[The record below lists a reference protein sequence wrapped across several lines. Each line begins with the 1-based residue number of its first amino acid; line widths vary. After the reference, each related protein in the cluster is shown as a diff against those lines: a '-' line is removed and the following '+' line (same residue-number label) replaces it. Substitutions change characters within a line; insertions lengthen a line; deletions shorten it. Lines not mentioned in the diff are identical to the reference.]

1 MTYLCVRQGFFGLPA
16 AHCFL
21 DVPVFAAGVTT
32 QEAARASPFMTD
44 HPLLPGNFRIIFHDN
59 DVCDFSLN
67 ECTMGLVA
75 YEMQQLKRLLM
86 ARDAKDERL
95 TPGMRVFLS
104 SRVPRLTIFG
114 ATMQE
119 IEERPALLAGCNIS
133 SFK

>member
-16 AHCFL
+16 VHCFL

-44 HPLLPGNFRIIFHDN
+44 HPLLPGNFQIIFHDN

-67 ECTMGLVA
+67 KCTMGLVA

-86 ARDAKDERL
+86 ARDAKDEWL
-95 TPGMRVFLS
+95 TPGMMVHAIAF
-104 SRVPRLTIFG
+104 
-114 ATMQE
+114 ATWVD
-119 IEERPALLAGCNIS
+119 RKS
-133 SFK
+133 VV